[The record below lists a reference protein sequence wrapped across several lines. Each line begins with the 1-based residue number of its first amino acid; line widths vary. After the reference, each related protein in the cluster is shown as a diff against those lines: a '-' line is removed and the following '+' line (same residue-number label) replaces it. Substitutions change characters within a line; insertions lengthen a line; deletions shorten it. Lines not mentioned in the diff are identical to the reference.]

1 MSNFIGPLLINQNL
15 STDRQGASAIVESYR
30 WTGPDRLAAFADPD
44 CPQTGSPHPTLPKL
58 TADRVEAFVDVSG
71 TVIVQVSYSNDRR
84 FTSTKPNVNNETY
97 YKWGWDQAT
106 VITRVP
112 LYVFTP
118 VGAVPPPGSNISNS
132 IWKATAFQIKS
143 YRVRRPLTMQVR
155 IANVNEL
162 DSIAE
167 QTDKIHTLPGGG
179 DHLFLGGTV
188 DFIEGQPGDAF
199 QTVRVTYTWE
209 KDLGTLYPELPADPA
224 QRSKLSWGAQAAA
237 GGVLRLPYHTLSVVN
252 AENPLTTVPT
262 TVMIRPYTLE
272 PDGWRT
278 LPGMVRVR

>member
-44 CPQTGSPHPTLPKL
+44 CPQTGSPHPTLPNL
-58 TADRVEAFVDVSG
+58 TADRVEAFVDVTG

-84 FTSTKPNVNNETY
+84 FTSTKPNVNNDTY
-97 YKWGWDQAT
+97 YAWGWEQAT

-112 LYVFTP
+112 LYVRVP
-118 VGAVPPPGSNISNS
+118 VGITPPPGSPLPNK

-143 YRVRRPLTMQVR
+143 QRVRRPLTMQVR

-167 QTDKIHTLPGGG
+167 QTDKIHALPGGG

-199 QTVRVTYTWE
+199 QTVKVTYTWE
-209 KDLGTLYPELPADPA
+209 KDYGTLYPELPAGSTDF
-224 QRSKLSWGAQAAA
+224 SWGSQQRLQ
-237 GGVLRLPYHTLSVVN
+237 GGVLRLPYNTLTVENN
-252 AENPLTTVPT
+252 ADPLTTPPAT
-262 TVMIRPYTLE
+262 RMIQPYTL
-272 PDGWRT
+272 DAQGWRT